1 MSGAL
6 LYASK
11 RRIMQTPLNTWRK
24 VLALLDDAEAKAGN
38 DALLEH
44 GWHLLFGQPAVL
56 QGRFMQR
63 HLPQGQ

>member
-1 MSGAL
+1 
-6 LYASK
+6 
-11 RRIMQTPLNTWRK
+11 MQTPLNTWRK